1 MIKVTVYEKN
11 YQVEKVVVKGHAGYD
26 RSGFDIVCASV
37 SSIVITT
44 VNAMLKYDQHSIT
57 LKEDDGFVSIKV
69 NSHDKIIDLLMVNLL
84 DLLKSLEKQYEK
96 YVKLNKEVSSC

>member
-1 MIKVTVYEKN
+1 MIKVTSYEKN
-11 YQVEKVVVKGHAGYD
+11 HQIEEVVVKGHAGYD

-44 VNAMLKYDQHSIT
+44 VNAMLRYDQHSIT
-57 LKEDDGFVSIKV
+57 VKEDDGFVSIKV
-69 NSHDKIIDLLMVNLL
+69 NSHDKVIDLLMVNLL